1 VHDRTLTRRHLL
13 AMLGAGAGA
22 AALASCSLPTAG
34 AGSDAGGAGSSAL
47 RPDMKQAALGEIPSQ
62 YRGRTNILFWA
73 PWTGHLFDVI
83 AEAFTMFNDSQ
94 TDIYA
99 AIESVGGYADLHTQF
114 TAALQA
120 KAVPDMVCFPEL
132 QWLQFYFA
140 GALAPLDPYFTD
152 EWNLDIYL
160 QSYVGEGRAGDETYV
175 VPFARSTPIF
185 YYNKTAFTELGLPVD
200 TTYTWSQLRELGP
213 EIASL
218 TSSGQ
223 PVRTFAYSAAD
234 GWYASSWLW
243 AFGGAWT
250 DGFDVMPDEGPV
262 RDLMGFA
269 RDWVHVDG
277 HAYQAQAPH
286 TDFQTGLVTAV
297 HGSTASMRGLT
308 EAVDFDL
315 GAAFMPGEVDQPP
328 LVPTGGS
335 GFSLVRTDS
344 KERQDATAELMKFLG
359 TPQMS
364 GWYHVRSGYVPVV
377 EAARDEPEVREL
389 HATDPNFTV
398 AIEQLAN
405 AQTVAPA
412 LWFQAG
418 VQALEKSFASLTGDG
433 VEVQPTIDALRVELE
448 DVLEDNRDDLEA
460 LGVS

>member
-1 VHDRTLTRRHLL
+1 SSAASSPAPSRADRSPAAAAGHGPSHLCHPPPTKELFLVHDRTLTRRHLL

-73 PWTGHLFDVI
+73 PWTGHLVDVI

-185 YYNKTAFTELGLPVD
+185 Y
-200 TTYTWSQLRELGP
+200 
-213 EIASL
+213 
-218 TSSGQ
+218 
-223 PVRTFAYSAAD
+223 
-234 GWYASSWLW
+234 
-243 AFGGAWT
+243 
-250 DGFDVMPDEGPV
+250 
-262 RDLMGFA
+262 
-269 RDWVHVDG
+269 
-277 HAYQAQAPH
+277 
-286 TDFQTGLVTAV
+286 
-297 HGSTASMRGLT
+297 
-308 EAVDFDL
+308 
-315 GAAFMPGEVDQPP
+315 
-328 LVPTGGS
+328 
-335 GFSLVRTDS
+335 
-344 KERQDATAELMKFLG
+344 
-359 TPQMS
+359 
-364 GWYHVRSGYVPVV
+364 
-377 EAARDEPEVREL
+377 
-389 HATDPNFTV
+389 
-398 AIEQLAN
+398 
-405 AQTVAPA
+405 
-412 LWFQAG
+412 
-418 VQALEKSFASLTGDG
+418 
-433 VEVQPTIDALRVELE
+433 
-448 DVLEDNRDDLEA
+448 
-460 LGVS
+460 